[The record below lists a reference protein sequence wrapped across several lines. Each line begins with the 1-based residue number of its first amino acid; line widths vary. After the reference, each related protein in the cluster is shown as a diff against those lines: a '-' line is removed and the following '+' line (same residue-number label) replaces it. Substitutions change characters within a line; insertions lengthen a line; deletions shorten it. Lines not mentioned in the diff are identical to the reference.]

1 MATNSNKPFDS
12 FAVQKKQ
19 LDETLKIEKQN
30 SQELAKWLGQL
41 DDKRLASE
49 EKARKRMN
57 EEVNRQALELSLK
70 GVEVTVALKAQLE
83 KEYIKKLEADEK
95 KKRIEKQRQEARE
108 STRKGKEEKRKQD
121 KENRIL
127 DLLSKYD
134 SEGNLKSQ
142 EQMKKDT
149 REAGWLQLKDSLE
162 KGLEKLGESFSN
174 SVNKAM
180 AQYANYQT
188 GINARLQSTGKNF
201 ASIEKNLGKVAYSP
215 LLKADTLYANLSK
228 LVQDGIVSNVEQRAF
243 LMTIKDNIAT
253 TFDANN
259 NAIRR
264 IIRVQQQDSTA
275 SRLGLEAFLTRYMN
289 SLVQNTEYLTT
300 TFDNVQEALLEASS
314 LMDMGGSTA
323 FEFQVQKWLGAMTGL
338 GLSESTSSSLAQ
350 ALGYLGSGNIES
362 LNSSALQNLL
372 VMASSRAG
380 ISYGELLKGG
390 LSAETTNELLSSVV
404 DFVQDIWEN
413 TKDNNVTLSQLS
425 NTFGL
430 TVSDVRSIA
439 NMSESIKNSL
449 VSTSMD
455 TDEMYS
461 ELGYQFKQM
470 GSRMSIA
477 TLMSNAF
484 SNFSF
489 QTGATM
495 ASNPATYALWKIADF
510 ITSTT
515 GGINIP
521 HATVLGTGVDLNATV
536 EQLLKLGLV
545 GYSTLSNITG
555 IASAVKS
562 IGNGAALLNAMGISE
577 GNTLISRGANL
588 STTVSGFTTSQSS
601 YMMNQNEGAY
611 QQGANMMM
619 REQQDVATQEN
630 TNKPTVDLETINTNM
645 VEKLDVIIDYL
656 GNTGIKIETNSLEYI
671 AGLTS

>member
-162 KGLEKLGESFSN
+162 KGLEKLGEAFSN

-536 EQLLKLGLV
+536 EQLLKLGLI

-630 TNKPTVDLETINTNM
+630 KNKPTVDLETINTNM